1 MKKFEVQFQELKTEM
16 RKDSLK
22 LQQINNGVDQIDNRT
37 QDIYEIMCEKIKI
50 ETDEMAAKHS

>member
-1 MKKFEVQFQELKTEM
+1 M

-22 LQQINNGVDQIDNRT
+22 LEQINNGVDQIDNRT